1 MKPMSFGRIASR
13 LFPEHFRPVTRCLAS
28 DYPMCPELA
37 GTRLGEVLKS
47 FRPGSPLI
55 DAHNRLLGPDRLEA
69 EDGVVVFGEEHQH
82 VSYWG
87 VAVADLAADDPPVLR
102 AENREPIAWHPE
114 FDRLDTFLSV
124 FCLWQAI
131 NGAWPFHG
139 AGRTGP
145 NGVTKQLRSQLEPI
159 PLRANGS
166 GLAFFA
172 GGSERIVAIA
182 GRELF
187 AAARTEAA
195 WTALQRAAPA
205 IEPQHET

>member
-1 MKPMSFGRIASR
+1 MEPMPFGRIAAR
-13 LFPEHFRPVTRCLAS
+13 LFPEHVRPATRCLAA
-28 DYPMCPELA
+28 DYPLCPELE
-37 GTRLGEVLKS
+37 GTRLGEALKA

-55 DAHNRLLGPDRLEA
+55 DAHNRLLGPERLEA
-69 EDGVVVFGEEHQH
+69 EDGVVVFGEENQH

-102 AENREPIAWHPE
+102 TENREPIVWQPE

-139 AGRTGP
+139 NGRTGP
-145 NGVTKQLRSQLEPI
+145 SGMTKKLLSQLEPV

-166 GLAFFA
+166 GLVFFV
-172 GGSERIVAIA
+172 GGSELIVAIA

-195 WTALQRAAPA
+195 WAALQRAAPA
-205 IEPQHET
+205 IEPLHAT